1 VEFWL
6 ASKDSFR
13 VSRGAACRHHTR
25 IGVHGTALKL
35 RPVAKFT
42 NEPGS
47 NPARSSRMEAL
58 RIGFIGG
65 GNMATALIAG
75 LLDKG
80 GLASEQVRA
89 SDVDAAQLKALTER
103 FGITTVTDNLAL
115 IEWAECLVLA
125 VKPQSVAQAL
135 LGCREK
141 FTGDKLLISICAGVP
156 ILELMQRVGDEAR
169 VVRAMPNTPALIS
182 QGATGLAAGPH
193 ATERDRAFALELFTL
208 VGKCWEVSEA
218 QLDAVTGL
226 SGSGP
231 AYVLLFAEALAD
243 GGVRQGLPRE
253 ISRQLALQTVLGT
266 ATLAQGSGVHMAELR
281 DRVTSPA
288 GTTIEGLMALEGAG
302 VRAAVIDAVSAA
314 TERSREL
321 GALSAART
329 K

>member
-1 VEFWL
+1 
-6 ASKDSFR
+6 
-13 VSRGAACRHHTR
+13 
-25 IGVHGTALKL
+25 
-35 RPVAKFT
+35 
-42 NEPGS
+42 
-47 NPARSSRMEAL
+47 MEAL

-80 GLASEQVRA
+80 GLSRDQVRA
-89 SDVDAAQLKALTER
+89 SDVNPAQLQALAER
-103 FGITTVTDNLAL
+103 FGITTVTDNQAL
-115 IEWAECLVLA
+115 IEWAECVVLA
-125 VKPQSVAQAL
+125 VKPQSVARAL

-141 FTGDKLLISICAGVP
+141 FTGDKLLISICAGVS
-156 ILELMQRVGDEAR
+156 IADLMQRAGDEAR
-169 VVRAMPNTPALIS
+169 VVRAMPNTPALVS
-182 QGATGLAAGPH
+182 QGATGLAPGPH
-193 ATERDRAFALELFTL
+193 ATERDRSVALQLFTL
-208 VGKCWEVSEA
+208 VGKCWEVTEA

-266 ATLAQGSGVHMAELR
+266 ATLAQASGDVHMAELR

-288 GTTIEGLMALEGAG
+288 GTTIEGLMALESAG

-321 GALSAART
+321 GALSSQRT
-329 K
+329 KR